1 MDKKEYKAAKKNQSN
16 FDKEVAKSG
25 DKIINPW
32 VVKEPVTISYADE
45 KSKPKSV
52 QKKEKKIEKLE
63 AKHKK
68 KLAKINNK

>member
-1 MDKKEYKAAKKNQSN
+1 MEKKEYKQNVKHQSN

-45 KSKPKSV
+45 KSKPKSL
-52 QKKEKKIEKLE
+52 QKKEKKLAKIE
-63 AKHKK
+63 AKHQK
-68 KLAKINNK
+68 KLAKINSK